1 MNCNQSTSSPLVSI
15 IIPCYKHAQF
25 LSEAIE
31 SALAQTYPSFEVIV
45 INDGSPDNTADVCQG
60 YKGRI
65 VYLEQQNEG
74 LAETR
79 NVGIRAAKG
88 EYILPLDADDKID
101 HTFLAETVPFLQNS
115 CVGYVYTDICE
126 FGGYHGKN
134 GTIHP
139 GSRTWNIPRL
149 LIYNI
154 SVCTALFRKCDWER
168 VGGYCRQFVYG
179 SEDWDFWLS
188 LVDLGLV
195 GHYVQAPLFLYRRH
209 SSGSM
214 WSAMMSEAQ
223 AKIYALL
230 IERHRQLFEKHW
242 PELLAEWAKRYQE
255 SFAYILKVEPIL
267 EEYYR
272 QRPGR
277 LEKYGVPPPIARLL
291 RKLRRL

>member
-1 MNCNQSTSSPLVSI
+1 MSLPLVSI
-15 IIPCYKHAQF
+15 VIPCYKHAQF
-25 LSEAIE
+25 LPEAID
-31 SALAQTYPSFEVIV
+31 SALAQTYPNVEIIV
-45 INDGSPDNTADVCQG
+45 VNDGSPDNTAEVCQR
-60 YKGRI
+60 YNGRI
-65 VYLEQQNEG
+65 VYIQQQNKG

-101 HTFLAETVPFLQNS
+101 HTFLASTAPLLQNPS
-115 CVGYVYTDICE
+115 VGYVYTDICE
-126 FGGYHGKN
+126 FGGYHGKK
-134 GTIHP
+134 GSVHP
-139 GSRTWNIPRL
+139 GSRTWNIPHL

-154 SVCTALFRKCDWER
+154 SVCTALYRKCDWER
-168 VGGYCRQFVYG
+168 VGGYCRQFTRG

-188 LVDLGLV
+188 LVDLGME
-195 GHYVQAPLFLYRRH
+195 GYYVQAPLFLYRRH

-223 AKIYALL
+223 AEIYALL
-230 IERHRQLFEKHW
+230 IQRHRQLFEKHW
-242 PELLAEWAKRYQE
+242 PELLAEWAKRYQI
-255 SFAYILKVEPIL
+255 SFAYILKVEPLL